1 MLTPSSIINI
11 YANSSIT
18 IDTPT
23 NTLPLSLSS
32 SIPQCVTYSCFPL
45 PHYSCSV
52 FQYARVM
59 GMRVV
64 AVDVGMAKSKQCLD
78 LGAEAFVDAR

>member
-1 MLTPSSIINI
+1 MTTL
-11 YANSSIT
+11 
-18 IDTPT
+18 
-23 NTLPLSLSS
+23 TLPPLYPTITL
-32 SIPQCVTYSCFPL
+32 TLTLFP
-45 PHYSCSV
+45 
-52 FQYARVM
+52 QYARVM